1 MTELMTRE
9 MTPMQVAEVF
19 TKSGM
24 FPDAKSVAT
33 AATKL
38 IVGRGMGLSDYDSM
52 SGLHIIKGKCVLS
65 SNTMAAAIK
74 ASGKYDYRAKT
85 TTAACLITFY
95 SVSGD
100 GSKHEIGT
108 TTFTLADAQ
117 NAGLRGDNWRKYP
130 KAMLF
135 ARCISAGYR
144 EHCPDALGAAP
155 VYVQAHGE
163 SEIPEPKVIE
173 SESRAL
179 PDPVKPTPAA
189 TWKRLKVE
197 TVDQVEIDERQFLK
211 LWGLDGEDEFLLA
224 VDDEELFST
233 VHKCVGTWCEY
244 QLQETANSPRVL
256 DVRHPEH
263 EDQGDEQ

>member
-1 MTELMTRE
+1 MNDLMTIE
-9 MTPMQVAEVF
+9 MTPMQVAQVF
-19 TKSGM
+19 TDSRM
-24 FPDAKSVAT
+24 FPDAKSVAI

-38 IVGRGMGLSDYDSM
+38 IVGRGMGLSDYDAM
-52 SGLHIIKGKCVLS
+52 AGLNIIQGKVTLTS
-65 SNTMAAAIK
+65 ALMAAAIK
-74 ASGKYDYRAKT
+74 RSGKYEYESVSTDESCT
-85 TTAACLITFY
+85 ITFY
-95 SVSGD
+95 DVTGKDRRFIGD
-100 GSKHEIGT
+100 KTWTMET
-108 TTFTLADAQ
+108 AKR
-117 NAGLRGDNWRKYP
+117 AGLNGQAWRKYP
-130 KAMLF
+130 EAMLF

-179 PDPVKPTPAA
+179 PEPVKPTPAA

-244 QLQETANSPRVL
+244 QLQATANSPRVL

-263 EDQGDEQ
+263 EDEGDEQ

>member
-117 NAGLRGDNWRKYP
+117 NAGLRGDNWR
-130 KAMLF
+130 
-135 ARCISAGYR
+135 
-144 EHCPDALGAAP
+144 
-155 VYVQAHGE
+155 
-163 SEIPEPKVIE
+163 
-173 SESRAL
+173 
-179 PDPVKPTPAA
+179 
-189 TWKRLKVE
+189 
-197 TVDQVEIDERQFLK
+197 
-211 LWGLDGEDEFLLA
+211 
-224 VDDEELFST
+224 
-233 VHKCVGTWCEY
+233 
-244 QLQETANSPRVL
+244 
-256 DVRHPEH
+256 
-263 EDQGDEQ
+263 